1 MQHDRGIFIMVQ
13 IPANYL
19 QSSSSRIQH
28 IQKVILEDLRPVRPL
43 PPSWALVLAFG
54 LVFAGVSYWGVSL
67 VGAYGWM
74 ALNQSQRLAIFGM
87 LAASAVLLVVSLTQQ
102 MIPGQMSWFR
112 EEWLPIA
119 VSVSLSLTTVGVF
132 PPHPYARYY
141 STASG
146 SCFRTGF
153 PYTILAGVVF
163 WLMLRQGAMLSPR
176 IVGAT
181 AGMLAGLVGTTV
193 LEAYCPNHNFWH
205 VVVGHFGIA
214 FLGMIAGLLIAIGGQ
229 AVHRRLS

>member
-1 MQHDRGIFIMVQ
+1 MVQ

-74 ALNQSQRLAIFGM
+74 ALNQSQRLALFAM
-87 LAASAVLLVVSLTQQ
+87 LGASAVPLAVSLTQQ
-102 MIPGQMSWFR
+102 MVPGQISWFR

-119 VSVSLSLTTVGVF
+119 VSVSLSLTSLGVF
-132 PPHPYARYY
+132 PLHPDTRY
-141 STASG
+141 SAASG

-163 WLMLRQGAMLSPR
+163 WLILRQGALLSPR

-193 LEAYCPNHNFWH
+193 LEVYCPNHNLWH

-214 FLGMIAGLLIAIGGQ
+214 FLGMIAGFLIAIGGQ
-229 AVHRRLS
+229 TVHRRRS